1 MKKPVSR
8 LAVIAGI
15 EAVAA
20 VALFVGAYKIMSNR
34 FSPEKAAMD
43 YWETKADREWSQ
55 AYDFCDFPNSDLLTK
70 KMFVEANANN
80 TEPLEYKS
88 VNITDVKQL
97 TGDAVS
103 KLGDL
108 ASIFGAE
115 SDDYDDYME
124 DLEDEL
130 EDQDLKVY
138 CVVYRKRRRQQI
150 SRIHN
155 DDKNRKEK
163 ISFLG
168 RMEGCRYR
176 KLGQRCY
183 IYNTGKCRITVEW

>member
-1 MKKPVSR
+1 M
-8 LAVIAGI
+8 
-15 EAVAA
+15 
-20 VALFVGAYKIMSNR
+20 
-34 FSPEKAAMD
+34 
-43 YWETKADREWSQ
+43 
-55 AYDFCDFPNSDLLTK
+55 
-70 KMFVEANANN
+70 
-80 TEPLEYKS
+80 EYKS

-97 TGDAVS
+97 TGDAGKQAGS
-103 KLGDL
+103 L

-138 CVVYRKRRRQQI
+138 CVEYIEKGCRQQI

-168 RMEGCRYR
+168 RMEGCRY
-176 KLGQRCY
+176 
-183 IYNTGKCRITVEW
+183 